1 MSILV
6 LTDDAAQSNLS
17 SGVSRNAE
25 QTQAT
30 SDGGSICKAC
40 LSSCSCR
47 VVNSRWKKRAFDL
60 DPANGLPNA
69 SVRTFAVRLA
79 RNVALTVSDEP
90 QENAH
95 PSFVVGSL
103 LLFCGVQ
110 QRRLRSGAGGTGG
123 TFFSGFARTQ
133 THRLTLWTVADED
146 RVYRSRLMTTA
157 LAMQNVAY

>member
-1 MSILV
+1 M
-6 LTDDAAQSNLS
+6 TPC
-17 SGVSRNAE
+17 R
-25 QTQAT
+25 AT
-30 SDGGSICKAC
+30 SLPVFHVTPSRRRPQVMGKAFVRPASPRVRIELSTQDG
-40 LSSCSCR
+40 
-47 VVNSRWKKRAFDL
+47 KKRAFDL
-60 DPANGLPNA
+60 DPANSLPNA